1 MRYADCRHGA
11 FLFLLELPQKKRPD
25 PSFAVLTTLV
35 VYVIITRW
43 QLIIENGKLKVSNQ
57 MENVIEMKSF
67 DFAVRIVNLYQYLTD
82 TKKEYV
88 LSKQLLRSGTSIGAN
103 VAEAEQAQSRPDF
116 VSKMNIALK
125 ETSETKYW
133 IKLLKATDFLS
144 EKGSSSLLAD
154 CVELEKLLV
163 SIIKSSKQ

>member
-1 MRYADCRHGA
+1 
-11 FLFLLELPQKKRPD
+11 
-25 PSFAVLTTLV
+25 
-35 VYVIITRW
+35 
-43 QLIIENGKLKVSNQ
+43 
-57 MENVIEMKSF
+57 MENVIEIKSF
-67 DFAVRIVNLYQYLTD
+67 NFAVRIVNLYRHLTD

-103 VAEAEQAQSRPDF
+103 VVEAEQAQSKPDF

-133 IKLLKATDFLS
+133 IKLLKATEFLS
-144 EKGSSSLLAD
+144 EKESNSLLAD

>member
-1 MRYADCRHGA
+1 
-11 FLFLLELPQKKRPD
+11 
-25 PSFAVLTTLV
+25 
-35 VYVIITRW
+35 
-43 QLIIENGKLKVSNQ
+43 
-57 MENVIEMKSF
+57 MENVIEIKSF
-67 DFAVRIVNLYQYLTD
+67 DFAVRIINLYKYLTAI
-82 TKKEYV
+82 KKEYV
-88 LSKQLLRSGTSIGAN
+88 LSKQLLRSGTSVGAN

-144 EKGSSSLLAD
+144 EKESSSLLSD

>member
-1 MRYADCRHGA
+1 MCYYRIV
-11 FLFLLELPQKKRPD
+11 EK
-25 PSFAVLTTLV
+25 
-35 VYVIITRW
+35 
-43 QLIIENGKLKVSNQ
+43 LIIENGKLKVSNQ
-57 MENVIEMKSF
+57 MENIVEIKSF
-67 DFAVRIVNLYQYLTD
+67 DFAVRIINLYKYLTAI
-82 TKKEYV
+82 KKEYV
-88 LSKQLLRSGTSIGAN
+88 LSKQLLRSGTSVGAN

-144 EKGSSSLLAD
+144 EKESSSLLSD